1 MWLEFLSVLSSL
13 LHFVPCRCISR
24 KLLRALARRG
34 KFHKW
39 LCACGAVVHGCRCRS
54 TSDEKKLAFTLDALC
69 APDPFKSKV
78 SINHDVIGAIEW
90 QASKTDA
97 EIMQFRETFLKGC
110 EDAGK
115 LMWDCGACEKWFAES
130 CDEIIMV

>member
-1 MWLEFLSVLSSL
+1 M
-13 LHFVPCRCISR
+13 
-24 KLLRALARRG
+24 
-34 KFHKW
+34 
-39 LCACGAVVHGCRCRS
+39 HGCRCRS

-78 SINHDVIGAIEW
+78 SINHDVIRAIEW

-97 EIMQFRETFLKGC
+97 ETMQFRETFLKGC

-115 LMWDCGACEKWFAES
+115 LMLDCGACEKWFAES
-130 CDEIIMV
+130 CDEIRMV

>member
-1 MWLEFLSVLSSL
+1 MFLVSL
-13 LHFVPCRCISR
+13 LHIVAWRWITR

-39 LCACGAVVHGCRCRS
+39 LCACGAVVHGCCCCRS

-69 APDPFKSKV
+69 APNPFKSKV
-78 SINHDVIGAIEW
+78 SINHDVIEAIEW

-115 LMWDCGACEKWFAES
+115 LMWDCGACDKWFADS
-130 CDEIIMV
+130 CDEIRMA